1 MISATLAAAVDKIT
15 HSNMNIR
22 SFYLYLLCFL
32 FCTLSTPSAGQIT
45 NGNRGSHCGA
55 DFKWNE
61 GLKGV
66 KLLDDCML
74 LKDDLILKDS
84 VMQITDRTECINSF
98 YLVIG
103 GFEMETKWKTTG
115 SPLTSGEIKF
125 KNGLPQELRKIPI
138 RAIFTA
144 KNNRRVRMPF
154 ISYIDLDPTKCSEEE
169 RDPPVN
175 DVDESANDQEDTV
188 PNKIG
193 VLPIIAG
200 VGSIILLVAVGA
212 LVMWKKK
219 RGNGPIEVIKTE
231 ENDVYGIYS
240 RGPGGEGDYGD
251 GDKVYVTDSNDYYA
265 S

>member
-1 MISATLAAAVDKIT
+1 
-15 HSNMNIR
+15 
-22 SFYLYLLCFL
+22 
-32 FCTLSTPSAGQIT
+32 
-45 NGNRGSHCGA
+45 
-55 DFKWNE
+55 
-61 GLKGV
+61 
-66 KLLDDCML
+66 
-74 LKDDLILKDS
+74 
-84 VMQITDRTECINSF
+84 
-98 YLVIG
+98 
-103 GFEMETKWKTTG
+103 METKWKTTG

-144 KNNRRVRMPF
+144 RNSRKEGMPF
-154 ISYIDLDPTKCSEEE
+154 LSYFDLDPTKCSEEE

-188 PNKIG
+188 PNKIE

-231 ENDVYGIYS
+231 ENDVYGTYS